1 MVMAEVG
8 EASSSTTPA
17 PLRALTVLMPKV
29 RAMVE
34 EVTAMLCYTAVRVSM
49 AL

>member
-1 MVMAEVG
+1 MGLVPEEG

-29 RAMVE
+29 RAMVV
-34 EVTAMLCYTAVRVSM
+34 EVTASPDVRVST